1 MTRKR
6 HIAPSKTEPKV
17 SDAFL
22 LLSQGLIPEKGGE
35 TESLSCRAPLDIF
48 ERVQSLSKG
57 TRLNRSDVAVRLIAI
72 ALEALDEAAPY
83 AVLMAWDAQ
92 ISHTTAA
99 RALVRNAIEQ
109 LVAKHPDMA
118 KQIPS
123 KPKK

>member
-6 HIAPSKTEPKV
+6 HISPSKTEPKV

-22 LLSQGLIPEKGGE
+22 LLSQGLIPEQGGE
-35 TESLSCRAPLDIF
+35 TESLSCRAPAGLSQ
-48 ERVQSLSKG
+48 RVESLSKG
-57 TRLNRSDVAVRLIAI
+57 TRLSRSDVMVRLMAI
-72 ALEALDEAAPY
+72 ALEAVDEAAPY

-92 ISHTTAA
+92 IGHTTAA
-99 RALVRNAIEQ
+99 RALIRNAIEQ
-109 LVAKHPDMA
+109 LVTKHPEMA